1 MFWRLAFARGVWL
14 DGKIALARLFYKD
27 LAKPWLLSTHRSW
40 AISSLSFDL
49 LSVNLLS
56 CLINVSMRFDFTHGV
71 LGKHFLIL
79 LVRFLEELGRC
90 SSPVRLLKILQR
102 HLSLFLISKQVES
115 LF

>member
-1 MFWRLAFARGVWL
+1 
-14 DGKIALARLFYKD
+14 
-27 LAKPWLLSTHRSW
+27 
-40 AISSLSFDL
+40 
-49 LSVNLLS
+49 
-56 CLINVSMRFDFTHGV
+56 MRFDFTHGV

-115 LF
+115 LFEILLRLFQFALVRKICELVLVLEAAHLSLTFCRLS